1 MEHAQTDTGDAQEL
15 GRTCYLRLK
24 QWEGTPY
31 KESPG
36 RPMKVAIGRSEAQST
51 VGTAERR
58 KRSKA
63 GWKQESERAD
73 STDEVGE
80 RQSSRTQWREAA
92 RQMNELHLGTTK
104 NASKF

>member
-36 RPMKVAIGRSEAQST
+36 RPMKIAIGRSESQST

-58 KRSKA
+58 RRSKA
-63 GWKQESERAD
+63 GWKQESEHVD
-73 STDEVGE
+73 STDEAGE
-80 RQSSRTQWREAA
+80 RPI
-92 RQMNELHLGTTK
+92 
-104 NASKF
+104 